1 MCSVGGILHYFRLHW
16 RTNTCVEL
24 FSVLSGGLITLEAE
38 SGRHEEQTAPSEVSP
53 HLAGSSLII
62 LTQAR

>member
-1 MCSVGGILHYFRLHW
+1 M
-16 RTNTCVEL
+16 
-24 FSVLSGGLITLEAE
+24 TLEVE
-38 SGRHEEQTAPSEVSP
+38 SGRHEEQTAPSEVFP